1 MFELNEKDSFIIED
15 FQNSKSFASFLPGI
29 VGEKGIPIWAFYI
42 NRGQAISSF
51 GIENKDSAIS
61 EFYPA
66 DKAYQY
72 TPYQSFRTFIKY
84 KSKEKVSLL
93 EPFSKHLE
101 KETIKEKMIIHKNS
115 IELVYWN
122 EKYGIEFSVLY
133 YILPESPVGA
143 LVREVKIINKN
154 KEPINI
160 ELADGIASIFPVGI
174 SNIAY
179 KDIGNTLKS
188 WFDVEHNNELYNF
201 YFLRGSTEDTEHV
214 VEINEG
220 NFYASL
226 VVDSDGE
233 KIGDIIYDREIIF
246 GNDESLTVPK
256 SFLEHSVSEL
266 LNKEQ
271 HGTNKVSSGFTLW
284 DGTIK
289 SQEEIK
295 LYTLIGNGTSREIV
309 KNYLEMNFSEEIFNK
324 KSYQAHMLAE
334 ELVEDV
340 KTKTGRVNFDGYVS
354 QMYFDNG
361 LRGGFPKTYSYD
373 GKKKTYY
380 MYSRKHGDLERDYN
394 FFSTSPT
401 YYSQGNGNYRDINQN
416 RRMDVVIHPEV
427 EDYNISHF
435 INLIQLD
442 GYNPLEINKVTYNFK
457 ENLVIIKE
465 FIKTT
470 KDCKK
475 VEQFFLKEFEPGSLL
490 DFILTENIE
499 LSVSFDEFLGVVLNN
514 SEENLNSNFSE
525 GYWIDHWTYNLD
537 LIDSYLEVYPD
548 RIKELFFEKYYKF
561 YNNEAYVKPRAEKY
575 QYKEGKLGQYDALTP
590 ANIKTGESKWI
601 KTNEGELLQVNL
613 FSKLLLLAAIKTAT
627 IAPYG
632 YGIQMEAGRPGWNDA
647 LNGLPG
653 LFGSSTSELYEL
665 KRLLRLLNAREIEE
679 QDLVAVP
686 TEAHYFIEKLCNTIK
701 EYFNLS
707 MDKDQLVNYWDKTS
721 TELEVYRET
730 IYKELSSET
739 SQFNKDEVTNILN
752 LLQKVVDYSIQEVE
766 KTGNNDI
773 VPTYFYF
780 EIEQDKEN
788 YQIKAIDVAPFLEGN
803 VKKMKLSQS
812 LEETKQLYRDI
823 RNSEIFDE
831 KLKMYKTSVSTINE
845 PQELGRI
852 RSFTRG
858 WLENES
864 VFLHMENKYLLEI
877 LKAGLYEEFYE
888 DIETMLIPFLD
899 PKIYGRN
906 ILENSTF
913 IASSANPDPLT
924 HGRGYVARLSGSTV
938 EFLNIWKE
946 MFIGS
951 GPYKYDSNKNEL
963 IFYLSPRLKHE
974 FFDEEGNI
982 QFKLFSQIEVTYKN
996 PMKSNTFGINGVSP
1010 KKFIVT
1016 YNNGNQKIIEDHEIQ
1031 GQIAKD
1037 IRDLFVRSIEVEL
1050 A

>member
-1 MFELNEKDSFIIED
+1 MFELNEKDHFIITD

-29 VGEKGIPIWAFYI
+29 VGEKGIPIWAFYV

-61 EFYPA
+61 EFHPA

-72 TPYQSFRTFIKY
+72 APYQSFRTFIKY
-84 KSKEKVSLL
+84 KSKDKISLI
-93 EPFSKHLE
+93 EPFSKHLD
-101 KETIKEKMIIHKNS
+101 KEMIKEEMLIHKNS

-122 EKYGIEFSVLY
+122 ETYGIEFSVLY

-143 LVREVKIINKN
+143 LVREVNVINKN
-154 KEPINI
+154 KEPIDI

-174 SNIAY
+174 SNMAY

-188 WFDVEHNNELYNF
+188 WFDVEYNDELYNF

-226 VVDSDGE
+226 IVDSDGE
-233 KIGDIIYDREIIF
+233 TIGDIIYDREIIF

-271 HGTNKVSSGFTLW
+271 YGVNKVSGGFTLW

-289 SQEEIK
+289 GQEKIT
-295 LYTLIGNGTSREIV
+295 LYTLIGNGTSRAAV
-309 KNYLEMNFSEEIFNK
+309 KNYLETNFSEKTFKK
-324 KSYQAHMLAE
+324 KSYQAHKLAE

-340 KTKTGRVNFDGYVS
+340 ETKTGRLTFDGYVS

-361 LRGGFPKTYSYD
+361 LRGGFPKTYTYD
-373 GKKKTYY
+373 EKQKIYY

-427 EDYNISHF
+427 EDYNIYHF

-457 ENLVIIKE
+457 ENLVVLEE
-465 FIKTT
+465 FTKTA
-470 KDCKK
+470 KDLKK
-475 VEQFFLKEFEPGSLL
+475 LEQFFIEAFEPGDLL
-490 DFILTENIE
+490 DFVITENID
-499 LSVSFDEFLGVVLNN
+499 LSVSFDEFLGVVLNS

-537 LIDSYLEVYPD
+537 LIDNYLEVYPD
-548 RIKELFFEKYYKF
+548 RTKDLFFMKDYKF
-561 YNNEAYVKPRAEKY
+561 YKNEAYVKPRTEKY

-590 ANIKTGESKWI
+590 ANIKEYDSKWV
-601 KTNEGELLQVNL
+601 KTSEGELLQVNL
-613 FSKLLLLAAIKTAT
+613 FSKLLLLAAVKTAT

-632 YGIQMEAGRPGWNDA
+632 YGIEMEAGKPGWNDA

-665 KRLLRLLNAREIEE
+665 KRLLQLLYSQEVKE
-679 QDLVAVP
+679 QDLVSLP
-686 TEAHYFIEKLCNTIK
+686 TEAVEFIERLCDIIK
-701 EYFNLS
+701 EYSNLS
-707 MDKDQLVNYWDKTS
+707 MNKDQLVNYWDKTS
-721 TELEVYRET
+721 TELELYRAT
-730 IYKELSSET
+730 IYKEVSSEP
-739 SQFNKDEVTNILN
+739 SQFNKDEVENILKS
-752 LLQKVVDYSIQEVE
+752 LQKVVDYSIREVE
-766 KTGNNDI
+766 KIGSNNI

-780 EIEQDKEN
+780 EIEKDKES

-812 LEETKQLYRDI
+812 LEESKQLYRDI
-823 RNSEIFDE
+823 RNSEIFDK
-831 KLKMYKTSVSTINE
+831 KLKMYKTSVPTINE
-845 PQELGRI
+845 PKELGRI

-864 VFLHMENKYLLEI
+864 IFLHMEYKYLLEI
-877 LKAGLYEEFYE
+877 LKAGLYEEFYK

-913 IASSANPDPLT
+913 IASSANPDPST

-951 GPYKYDSNKNEL
+951 GPYKYDSNKDEL
-963 IFYLSPRLKHE
+963 IFYLSPKLKRD
-974 FFDEEGNI
+974 FFDEKGKV
-982 QFKLFSQIEVTYKN
+982 QFKLFSQIEVIYKN
-996 PMKSNTFGINGVSP
+996 SIKANTFGVNGVSP
-1010 KKFIVT
+1010 KKFTIT
-1016 YNNGNQKIIEDHEIQ
+1016 YIDGKQKVIEDSEIQ
-1031 GQIAKD
+1031 GQIARD